1 MTFAGFIAL
10 LPAVFK
16 FFDEIT
22 WFVKTLQNTP
32 QEKRQAL
39 MEKMKVEAD
48 NYEKNS
54 RPTW

>member
-22 WFVKTLQNTP
+22 WFVKTLQKTP

-39 MEKMKVEAD
+39 MEKMKKEAD
-48 NYEKNS
+48 DYERTG
-54 RPTW
+54 RPSW